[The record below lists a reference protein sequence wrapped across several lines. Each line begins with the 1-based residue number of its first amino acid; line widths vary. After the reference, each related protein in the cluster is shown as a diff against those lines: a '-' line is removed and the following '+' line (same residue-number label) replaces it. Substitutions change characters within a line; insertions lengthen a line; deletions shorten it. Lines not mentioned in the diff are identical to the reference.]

1 MYKIVTI
8 EDVIRVPPD
17 RFGEPLEK
25 VVEEI
30 LKKGYEHRGGNVG
43 GYEGI
48 VDKDLGVILSL
59 VSVDNIEDGR
69 IIPND
74 GASYHKVS
82 FEALVCKP
90 ELHEVVDCEV
100 VDVVEFGAF
109 VRLGAVDGLIHIS
122 QVTDDYI
129 AYDEKRQALV
139 GKETNR
145 VLQVGDKVRARIVAV
160 STKSEG
166 GKEGKINLTMRQNGL
181 GKFEWIKED
190 KEEEKKPA
198 GEKKEKK
205 TAKEEKKKSEKKA
218 EKAGSKK

>member
-1 MYKIVTI
+1 LYKIVTI
-8 EDVIRVPPD
+8 EDVVRVPPD

-25 VVEEI
+25 VIEEI
-30 LKKGYEHRGGNVG
+30 LKKGYEHRGGTVG
-43 GYEGI
+43 GYAGI
-48 VDKDLGVILSL
+48 ADKDIGVVLSI
-59 VSVDNIEDGR
+59 VSVDEIGDGR

-74 GASYHKVS
+74 GASYRKVS
-82 FEALVCKP
+82 FKALICKP

-129 AYDEKRQALV
+129 AYDEKRQALI
-139 GKETNR
+139 GKETSR
-145 VLQVGDKVRARIVAV
+145 TLQVGDKVRARIVAV

-190 KEEEKKPA
+190 KEEEKKP
-198 GEKKEKK
+198 GEKK
-205 TAKEEKKKSEKKA
+205 TAEKKEEKEKPEKKA
-218 EKAGSKK
+218 GKAESKK

>member
-1 MYKIVTI
+1 LYKLVTI
-8 EDVIRVPPD
+8 EDIVRVPPD
-17 RFGEPLEK
+17 RFGEPIEK
-25 VVEEI
+25 VIEEI
-30 LKKGYEHRGGNVG
+30 LRKGYEHRGGSIG

-48 VDKDLGVILSL
+48 VDKDIGVILSI
-59 VSVDNIEDGR
+59 VSVEEIGEGR

-74 GASYHKVS
+74 GATYHTVVFK
-82 FEALVCKP
+82 ALSCKP

-100 VDVVEFGAF
+100 VDIVEFGAF

-129 AYDEKRQALV
+129 TYDEKREALV

-166 GKEGKINLTMRQNGL
+166 GKGGKINLTMRQIGL

-190 KEEEKKPA
+190 KKKEEKKP
-198 GEKKEKK
+198 EE
-205 TAKEEKKKSEKKA
+205 KEEKQEKKPEK
-218 EKAGSKK
+218 EKAVKKK

>member
-48 VDKDLGVILSL
+48 VDKDMGVILSL
-59 VSVDNIEDGR
+59 VSVDNIGEGR

-74 GASYHKVS
+74 GATYHKVS

-129 AYDEKRQALV
+129 AYDEKRQALI

-145 VLQVGDKVRARIVAV
+145 TLQVGDKVRARIVAV
-160 STKSEG
+160 STKSGG

-190 KEEEKKPA
+190 KEEEKKP
-198 GEKKEKK
+198 GEKK
-205 TAKEEKKKSEKKA
+205 TAEKKEEKKKSEKKA
-218 EKAGSKK
+218 EKAASKK